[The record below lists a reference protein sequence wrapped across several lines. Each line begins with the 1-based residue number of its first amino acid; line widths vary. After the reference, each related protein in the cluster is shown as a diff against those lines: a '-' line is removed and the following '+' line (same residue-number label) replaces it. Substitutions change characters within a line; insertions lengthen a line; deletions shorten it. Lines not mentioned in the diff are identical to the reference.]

1 MLIKTKP
8 SAYFFSESIF
18 MNPGTSKEVSF
29 SDLSDVQVEDIYEGM
44 ITGRLIVDEKEA
56 LISEFNQRLAKT
68 GKISPDIT
76 SGITAKV
83 KALEDSIKQT
93 VKQIPSTEEVQKL
106 LTTLKEAEQELTGE
120 TPLTVPNFVSIFKS
134 NLI

>member
-44 ITGRLIVDEKEA
+44 ITGRLIVDEKET
-56 LISEFNQRLAKT
+56 LISEFNRRLAKT
-68 GKISPDIT
+68 GEISPDVE
-76 SGITAKV
+76 AKI
-83 KALEDSIKQT
+83 KALEDSIEQT
-93 VKQIPSTEEVQKL
+93 AKQIPSTEEVQKL
-106 LTTLKEAEQELTGE
+106 LTTLKEAEKELKGE
-120 TPLTVPNFVSIFKS
+120 TPLTVPNFVSVFTS

>member
-44 ITGRLIVDEKEA
+44 ITGRLIVGEKET
-56 LISEFNQRLAKT
+56 LVSEFNRRLAKT
-68 GKISPDIT
+68 GEISPDVE
-76 SGITAKV
+76 AKI
-83 KALEDSIKQT
+83 KALEDSIEQT
-93 VKQIPSTEEVQKL
+93 AKQIPSTEEVQKL
-106 LTTLKEAEQELTGE
+106 LTTLKEAEKELTGG
-120 TPLTVPNFVSIFKS
+120 TPLTVPNFVSVFTS

>member
-44 ITGRLIVDEKEA
+44 ITGRLIVDEKET
-56 LISEFNQRLAKT
+56 LVSEFNRRLAKT
-68 GKISPDIT
+68 GEISPDVE
-76 SGITAKV
+76 AKI
-83 KALEDSIKQT
+83 KALEDSIEQT
-93 VKQIPSTEEVQKL
+93 AKQIPSTEEVQKL
-106 LTTLKEAEQELTGE
+106 LTTLKEAEKELTGG
-120 TPLTVPNFVSIFKS
+120 TPLTVPNFVSVFTS

>member
-18 MNPGTSKEVSF
+18 LNPGTSKTVSL
-29 SDLSDVQVEDIYEGM
+29 SELSDVQVEDIYEGM
-44 ITGRLIVDEKEA
+44 VTGRLIVDEKEQ
-56 LISEFNQRLAKT
+56 LTTEFTNRLAKT

-76 SGITAKV
+76 SAVTAKV
-83 KALEDSIKQT
+83 KTLEESIQKT
-93 VKQIPSTEEVQKL
+93 AKQIPSTEEVQKL
-106 LTTLKEAEQELTGE
+106 LTTLKEAKQELTGE
-120 TPLTVPNFVSIFKS
+120 TPLTVPNFVSVFRT